1 MSTVVLDTETVK
13 TDAEAAMKYV
23 RATFTTVSFAV
34 KNPSRSTATF
44 RLVTGSGN
52 YTNLTP
58 RSAAVGVA
66 SGDTAT
72 LVAVKLQ
79 IGTSYNFF
87 LQRDEADSWVR
98 QGEGDTKKTHSISEL
113 NVSTSSR
120 AAVVSWPMT
129 HTGEYSVDVSLQS
142 SVTSVVPK
150 LDSDTRR
157 YTAVFGSLK
166 SGAEYGV
173 QVRYTENTGS
183 GTAPTVVAKSSFV
196 PSPLANLEVDAVFAS
211 FVDLSWDDGDVGDD
225 EADGEADF
233 MIQAYSQNDKTWS
246 VVMDWTPDT
255 TKTTSATGLVPGST
269 YTIRLSRRGVDGKTV
284 IQQQKQVTTKTT
296 NLRAS
301 ARWSTKLA
309 ILWDQMYDGA
319 VYKWSLAPKGSEGA
333 LRQTSATRFD
343 ARNLIPDTDYTFDL
357 FIVEKENDSFVKTVD
372 ARTDKSGVLSLKQA
386 KHTTVSFNVQNF
398 SSSTTSY
405 YVANQDNSFVSSRFS
420 MNDEDVSREIEVQGL
435 SPNSKHVFSLF
446 RAEYGQWIKQTASG
460 LQDHVPVITKA
471 ISAGTSVA
479 SASAQ
484 VKWEEGYEG
493 ALYEMS
499 IFDEA
504 PTSGSTPMQITPNDE
519 IVDSDGT
526 RSVIVTGLEKETE
539 YWGNIT
545 VAENLASGGTQ
556 KIQIGTFSF
565 TTSAGAVFRVG
576 TVKASSAALEWDAG
590 EVIEEDGVAEFR
602 VTTTK
607 VSSGKES
614 DSTTW
619 LADDT
624 SSATVSGLEPGVDYK
639 FKLYRKGLDGS
650 RVFQAEIKLATKTS
664 ALSVSEITS
673 SNIQV
678 EWTTLYD
685 KAQYLVMYT
694 PEKGETLTFSGGP
707 ILETQALLTG
717 LEPNTQYVIELYV
730 LENGR
735 AVGVSTVAL
744 GSAVRTKT
752 THNIVLIGGAAA
764 VIALLI
770 VLMIAKMR
778 K

>member
-1 MSTVVLDTETVK
+1 MSTVVLDTKTVK
-13 TDAEAAMKYV
+13 TDAEAAMRYV

-44 RLVTGSGN
+44 RLVSGSEN

-58 RSAAVGVA
+58 RSAAVGIA
-66 SGDTAT
+66 AGDAAT

-98 QGEGDTKKTHSISEL
+98 QGEGDAKKTHSISDL
-113 NVSTSSR
+113 NVSTSSA

-129 HTGEYSVDVSLQS
+129 HTGEYSVDVSVERN
-142 SVTSVVPK
+142 VTSVVPE

-166 SGAEYGV
+166 SGTEYGV
-173 QVRYTENTGS
+173 QVRFTENIGS
-183 GTAPTVVAKSSFV
+183 GTATTVVAKSSFV
-196 PSPLANLEVDAVFAS
+196 PSPRANLEVDAVFAS

-255 TKTTSATGLVPGST
+255 TKTTSATGLAPGST
-269 YTIRLSRRGVDGKTV
+269 YTIRLSRRGVDGKMV
-284 IQQQKQVTTKTT
+284 VQQQKEVTTKTT
-296 NLRAS
+296 DLRAS
-301 ARWSTKLA
+301 ARWSTTLT
-309 ILWDQMYDGA
+309 ILWDQLYDGA
-319 VYKWSLAPKGSEGA
+319 VYKWRLAPKGSEGPVQ
-333 LRQTSATRFD
+333 QTTDTRVNVH
-343 ARNLIPDTDYTFDL
+343 NLIPDTDYTFDL
-357 FIVEKENDSFVKTVD
+357 FIAEKGNDTFVKTVD

-398 SSSTTSY
+398 SSSPANY
-405 YVANQDNSFVSSRFS
+405 YVTSQDNSFVSSRFS
-420 MNDEDVSREIEVQGL
+420 MDGNVSREIEVQGL

-446 RAEYGQWIKQTASG
+446 RSESGMWTKQTASG

-493 ALYEMS
+493 AMYEVN

-504 PTSGSTPMQITPNDE
+504 PGSGSTPMQITPDDE
-519 IVDSDGT
+519 IGNSDGT

-539 YWGNIT
+539 YWGTIT
-545 VAENLASGGTQ
+545 VAENVASGGTQ
-556 KIQIGTFSF
+556 KIMIRPFSF

-576 TVKASSAALEWDAG
+576 TVKASSAAFKWDAG
-590 EVIEEDGVAEFR
+590 DVAEEDGVAEFR

-619 LADDT
+619 LPDDT

-664 ALSVSEITS
+664 ALSVSETTS

-685 KAQYLVMYT
+685 KAQYLLMYT
-694 PEKGETLTFSGGP
+694 PTGGEALTFSGGP
-707 ILETQALLTG
+707 VLETQALLTG
-717 LEPNTQYVIELYV
+717 LEPNTEYVIELYV

-752 THNIVLIGGAAA
+752 SRNFVLIGGVAA
-764 VIALLI
+764 VIALLL
-770 VLMIAKMR
+770 VLMMAKMR